1 MLATLA
7 PVPMPLLFPVKAP
20 LGAFDQLPELVK
32 GCGVL
37 IGQLATVS
45 FDGDSHLVRK
55 TKAPKQHKVIRALGV
70 TVWADWKR
78 LFLQPWV
85 EFTATGVRLFLTKNQ
100 AIGL

>member
-1 MLATLA
+1 
-7 PVPMPLLFPVKAP
+7 MPLLVPVMGP
-20 LGAFDQLPELVK
+20 LVCFDLLTVILLC
-32 GCGVL
+32 GGVL